1 MILHYS
7 EIPKQPWPLLEE
19 RVLANIPVPRAQALR
34 RKRDPAD
41 RNASLLGLLLLRS
54 ARAALG
60 WTTDWQDLVYPG
72 DGKPGLPGPGDFSI
86 SHGGTCVACA
96 VARDGAIGL
105 DVEPEGALAAAA
117 LRLVASAA
125 ERARVEAGALTATA
139 LAVAKEAVVKALGGS
154 YAELGAVTLGEGWA
168 DYRGRRLVLH
178 ELVLALAPG
187 HVAMLADTAVRAA
200 PRPLYVSPEEL
211 LGSVATSR

>member
-72 DGKPGLPGPGDFSI
+72 DG
-86 SHGGTCVACA
+86 
-96 VARDGAIGL
+96 
-105 DVEPEGALAAAA
+105 
-117 LRLVASAA
+117 
-125 ERARVEAGALTATA
+125 
-139 LAVAKEAVVKALGGS
+139 
-154 YAELGAVTLGEGWA
+154 
-168 DYRGRRLVLH
+168 
-178 ELVLALAPG
+178 
-187 HVAMLADTAVRAA
+187 
-200 PRPLYVSPEEL
+200 
-211 LGSVATSR
+211 